1 MAVEMSVKMTVRMA
15 VQMAVRPVREVTGKS
30 CSFQK
35 ILAKGNEV

>member
-30 CSFQK
+30 CFLQK